1 MSRVGQKPIP
11 LPQGVEAVVN
21 ERTLKIKGKLGELS
35 MTVSSLV
42 QIKKEG
48 NVLSFVPV
56 NKTKQARMDWGTA
69 RSRANSMVV
78 GVTEGFKQKM
88 QLQGVGYRAEMRG
101 KSLSMKVGHS
111 HEDNFNPPTGIN
123 VKVDK
128 QVDIEITGV
137 DKQAVGQFAAELH
150 LTKPPEPYKAK
161 GVHYEGQ
168 EVERKEGK
176 KK

>member
-1 MSRVGQKPIP
+1 MSRVGQKPIT
-11 LPQGVEAVVN
+11 LPAGVEAVVN
-21 ERTLKIKGKLGELS
+21 ERTLKIKGKGGELS
-35 MTVSSLV
+35 MNFSPLITV
-42 QIKKEG
+42 KKEG
-48 NVLSFVPV
+48 NVLTFTPV
-56 NKTKQARMDWGTA
+56 NKTKQARMDWGTT
-69 RSRANSMVV
+69 RSRANSMVK

-88 QLQGVGYRAEMRG
+88 QLQGVGYRAEMKG
-101 KSLSMKVGHS
+101 KTLSMKVGHS
-111 HEDNFNPPTGIN
+111 HEDISTPPTGVN

-128 QVDIEITGV
+128 QTDIEISGA
-137 DKQAVGQFAAELH
+137 DKQAVGQYAALLH

>member
-1 MSRVGQKPIP
+1 MSRVGLKPVP
-11 LPQGVEAVVN
+11 LPSGVEAVVN
-21 ERTLKIKGKLGELS
+21 GQVLKIKGKLGELS
-35 MTVSSLV
+35 MTFSRNVVVKKQGDTLV
-42 QIKKEG
+42 FEAISK
-48 NVLSFVPV
+48 S
-56 NKTKQARMDWGTA
+56 KQARMDWGTT
-69 RSRANSMVV
+69 RSRASSMVK

-88 QLQGVGYRAEMRG
+88 QLQGVGYRAEMKG
-101 KSLSMKVGHS
+101 KTLSMKVGHS
-111 HEDNFNPPTGIN
+111 HDDNFDLPQGVN

-128 QVDIEITGV
+128 QVDIEISGV
-137 DKQAVGQFAAELH
+137 SKQAVGQFAAELH

>member
-1 MSRVGQKPIP
+1 MSRVGQKPIT
-11 LPQGVEAVVN
+11 LPAGVEAVVN
-21 ERTLKIKGKLGELS
+21 ERTLKIKGKGGELS
-35 MTVSSLV
+35 MIVSPLIQV
-42 QIKKEG
+42 KKEG
-48 NVLSFVPV
+48 NVLTFTPV
-56 NKTKQARMDWGTA
+56 NKTKQARMDWGTT
-69 RSRANSMVV
+69 RSKANSIVK

-88 QLQGVGYRAEMRG
+88 QLQGVGYRAEMKG
-101 KSLSMKVGHS
+101 KTLSMKVGHS
-111 HEDNFNPPTGIN
+111 HEDNFTPPTGVN

-128 QVDIEITGV
+128 QTDIEISGA
-137 DKQAVGQFAAELH
+137 DKQAVGQFAAQLH